1 MLNLNVLNE
10 FSKLKAVVI
19 GVAKSNGPTPTPEAC
34 YDPSSLKHVLQGTYP
49 SEKDMVEEMSA
60 LVQIFESHGVK
71 VYRPNIIE
79 NCNQILAYLL
89 AYQQAPG
96 GRLFLIVVK

>member
-10 FSKLKAVVI
+10 FSTLKAVVL

-60 LVQIFESHGVK
+60 LVQISN
-71 VYRPNIIE
+71 RMASR
-79 NCNQILAYLL
+79 CTAQILLK
-89 AYQQAPG
+89 
-96 GRLFLIVVK
+96 IVIKFSLEI